1 MIRRNVRR
9 TALILAA
16 AAIFAFPGT
25 DLAGR
30 EGTGGERKAC

>member
-9 TALILAA
+9 ATLILAA

-25 DLAGR
+25 DLAAR
-30 EGTGGERKAC
+30 EGAAGERKAC